1 MAACVAVTYI
11 TYAGSEDYACRPIY
25 QLAGM
30 SNYAGSGIVGEAKG
44 MTCAQVKA
52 MYPGRSSRLVASEA
66 ELTHELDAANFNCCD
81 ARRA

>member
-1 MAACVAVTYI
+1 MEVCVAVTYI
-11 TYAGSEDYACRPIY
+11 AFAGSEDYACRPIY

-30 SNYAGSGIVGEAKG
+30 SNHAGSGIVGEAKG

-52 MYPGRSSRLVASEA
+52 MYPCKFSWLVTSEV
-66 ELTHELDAANFNCCD
+66 ELTHGLDAASFNCCD

>member
-52 MYPGRSSRLVASEA
+52 MYPGKYTQRVTSEGRA
-66 ELTHELDAANFNCCD
+66 HTWTRCCKFQLL
-81 ARRA
+81 